1 MQDFASDRA
10 AVRGRRRVN
19 EIFLCLLG
27 ILLTTCRVP
36 TGLEA
41 KSTRDASTRAKP
53 QTILQGKI
61 SNPQSSSGRLDRLV
75 VMVIDGLRWQEVFN
89 GPELDRIRSATE
101 RVEFDGPNGE
111 IFPNLLRIA
120 RERGFLIGHDE
131 APIRI
136 SSKSTVSLPSYSE
149 LFSGR
154 QPSCSNNDCPA
165 TRENTFL
172 DDWLAQKEGG
182 KLALI
187 SSWSVIPRIAARHV
201 NRLFVSAGRDH
212 NARFASW
219 FDDQRIHRVYRLGRN
234 ADPKPGCDDYR
245 PDNYTAE
252 LALAVLQAETPDFL
266 FLGLGDTDE
275 YAHQN
280 RYHDYLKAIR
290 RADDTIGKIDEWLQ
304 FRESRGERTLF
315 VVTTDHGRSLN
326 FVDHGGHVEASSIWA
341 LMAGSVVKLRGTPS
355 FPPKTLSDLAP
366 TFRSLLELNPDRS
379 VTAGRDLMPNIVD
392 EKRRPVMWGSNKA
405 VVGNSLR
412 SRVVGPG

>member
-1 MQDFASDRA
+1 M
-10 AVRGRRRVN
+10 
-19 EIFLCLLG
+19 
-27 ILLTTCRVP
+27 
-36 TGLEA
+36 
-41 KSTRDASTRAKP
+41 KSTLGTSTHKKP
-53 QTILQGKI
+53 QLILQGST
-61 SNPQSSSGRLDRLV
+61 SNPQSSSSRVDRLV

-89 GPELDRIRSATE
+89 GPEVARIGSASE
-101 RVEFDGPNGE
+101 RLQFDGPKGE
-111 IFPNLLRIA
+111 IFPNLLRMA
-120 RERGFLIGHDE
+120 RERGFLIGHDD

-136 SSKSTVSLPSYSE
+136 SSKSTVSLPSYAE

-172 DDWLAQKEGG
+172 DDWLAQKEDG

-201 NRLFVSAGRDH
+201 DRLFVSAGRGH

-219 FDDQRIHRVYRLGRN
+219 FDDQRIHRVYRQGQN

-245 PDNYTAE
+245 PDSFTAE
-252 LALAVLQAETPDFL
+252 LALTVLQTETPDFL

-280 RYHDYLKAIR
+280 RYYDYLKAIR

-315 VVTTDHGRSLN
+315 VVTTDHGRSTN

-355 FPPKTLSDLAP
+355 FPPTTLSDLAP

-379 VTAGRDLMPNIVD
+379 ATAGRDLMPNIVD

-405 VVGNSLR
+405 VVGNSLH
-412 SRVVGPG
+412 SSAVGPG